1 MELKHFPSRMKCHPV
16 IELLARICAV
26 WKFSV
31 LFLKVIS
38 SVNHHSHRGCVRV
51 NVTQSSYS
59 PRMLCTQSQGKQY
72 FVHILLLPKNYEKY
86 SVLLEN
92 VFEVSLMEL
101 KGTFLLQFYKDIS
114 KYVTNIKKV
123 LIICMYFKKY
133 LHKCIFNQFKF
144 T

>member
-86 SVLLEN
+86 SVCVVRKCVWGLTH
-92 VFEVSLMEL
+92 
-101 KGTFLLQFYKDIS
+101 GTQGNISSPILQR
-114 KYVTNIKKV
+114 
-123 LIICMYFKKY
+123 YFKVYYKY
-133 LHKCIFNQFKF
+133 KKDFDNMYVF
-144 T
+144 